1 MSIWGYVK
9 LAKGKSLIGILKGIR
24 NVSVH
29 QMKKFFLYIEPVSK
43 MGVTNNHEKKLIVS
57 LTSFPPRIN
66 TVYYCIKSLLNQ
78 SYKPDAVIL
87 WLAKEQFPKGEG
99 DLPDKL
105 LSLKKHGLSIQW
117 WSDIRSYKKI
127 IPALEMF
134 PDADIVTSDDDVYY
148 SRDWLKGLVSA
159 HDKNPNNVCCY
170 RAAKIIFEDTFRREH
185 PAINISYGKATY
197 LHQQTGV
204 GGVYYPKGCFYHD
217 VTDEKIFMNI
227 APTND
232 DLWLWF
238 MNILSGHRI
247 EIENNN
253 SFELF
258 YVGNSQEVSLTS
270 VNDHGEMLYNSQLEE
285 LLKYYPAVKNVLR
298 EEQQVICK

>member
-1 MSIWGYVK
+1 MSFLSYVK
-9 LAKGKSLIGILKGIR
+9 LMKGKSFVGILKGIR
-24 NVSVH
+24 NVSFH
-29 QMKKFFLYIEPVSK
+29 QTKKFLLYIAPAFK
-43 MGVTNNHEKKLIVS
+43 MGVTDNSEKKLIVS

-87 WLAKEQFPKGEG
+87 WLAEEQFPKGEK
-99 DLPDKL
+99 DLPKKL
-105 LSLKKHGLSIQW
+105 LSLKKHGLSILW
-117 WSDIRSYKKI
+117 CSDIRSYKKI

-134 PDADIVTSDDDVYY
+134 PNADIVTADDDVYY
-148 SRDWLKGLVSA
+148 SRDWLKGLVLA
-159 HDKNPNNVCCY
+159 HEKNPDNVCCY
-170 RAAKIIFEDTFRREH
+170 RAARIVWGDTLQREH
-185 PAINISYGKATY
+185 PAKNVSYSEATY

-217 VTDEKIFMNI
+217 VTDEKIFMRI

-238 MNILSGHRI
+238 MNILSGHKI
-247 EIENNN
+247 EIENYND
-253 SFELF
+253 FELF
-258 YVGNSQEVSLTS
+258 YVGNSQKVALTT

-285 LLKYYPAVKNVLR
+285 LLRYYPAVRDILR
-298 EEQQVICK
+298 EEQQAMCK